1 MSAYT
6 VNVLILLPLRTPETY
21 SNQKLPV
28 KVPPICEPVCLTSLP
43 VLGYLEQVRHTQ
55 TYKKSLGVFVL
66 ILPDAQ
72 HNDPHLR
79 LTSGSDLCV

>member
-6 VNVLILLPLRTPETY
+6 VNVLILLPFRTPETY

-28 KVPPICEPVCLTSLP
+28 KVPPICEPVYLTSLP

-55 TYKKSLGVFVL
+55 TYKKNYWSTGTNF
-66 ILPDAQ
+66 A
-72 HNDPHLR
+72 
-79 LTSGSDLCV
+79 